1 MTNIKISITE
11 LLELERMLNAGN
23 EDYEVAVNNI
33 KNLNFNIIYI
43 MLLSKNLN
51 SDKRRDFLN
60 YFKIDSVNLAELSF
74 NNLYKKISLN
84 VELIQDEILKEYFY
98 HSIKK
103 LVTQS
108 LDTLSLPLLDV
119 SIKIKWPKCK

>member
-1 MTNIKISITE
+1 MKISITE

-33 KNLNFNIIYI
+33 KNLNFNVIYI

-51 SDKRRDFLN
+51 SDKRREFLN
-60 YFKIDSVNLAELSF
+60 YFEIDSVNLAELSF
-74 NNLYKKISLN
+74 NNLYKEISLN

-108 LDTLSLPLLDV
+108 LDALSLPILDA
-119 SIKIKWPKCK
+119 SIKIKWPKCKQ

>member
-1 MTNIKISITE
+1 MKISITE
-11 LLELERMLNAGN
+11 LLELERMLNGGD
-23 EDYEVAVNNI
+23 EDYEVAISNI
-33 KNLNFNIIYI
+33 KNLDLHLLYI
-43 MLLSKNLN
+43 KLLSKNIN
-51 SDKRRDFLN
+51 YGKRREFLN
-60 YFKIDSVNLAELSF
+60 YFEIDSVNLAELSF
-74 NNLYKKISLN
+74 DNLYKEISLN